1 VKSLKDFAER
11 TVEYEKLLEDFKTLL
26 KGSGQ
31 KFTIQREVIL
41 DELYNSDEHL
51 TPEELYNRIQE
62 KHPDLKTG
70 IATVYRTLSLLE
82 DSDMVT
88 SLSFG
93 AQGKKYELGAKD
105 HHDHMICTRCGAI
118 TEFVDEQIEERQH
131 RIAEALGFK
140 MEDHSMQIYGI
151 CKKCRQNPNSSTL
164 KG

>member
-1 VKSLKDFAER
+1 MMKTVKDFTER
-11 TVEYEKLLEDFKTLL
+11 TVEYEKLLNDFKALL
-26 KGSGQ
+26 KSTGQ

-41 DELYNSDEHL
+41 DELYNSNEHL
-51 TPEELYNRIQE
+51 TPEELYKRIQE

-105 HHDHMICTRCGAI
+105 HHDHMICTRCGQI
-118 TEFVDEQIEERQH
+118 TEFVDAQIEERQ
-131 RIAEALGFK
+131 RKIAADLGFK

-151 CKKCRQNPNSSTL
+151 CKACQEKE
-164 KG
+164 